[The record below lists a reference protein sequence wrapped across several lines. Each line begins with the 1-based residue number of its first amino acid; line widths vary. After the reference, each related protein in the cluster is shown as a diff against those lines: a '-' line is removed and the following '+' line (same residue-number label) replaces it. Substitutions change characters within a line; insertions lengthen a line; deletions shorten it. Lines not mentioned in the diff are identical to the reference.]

1 MTYEYSDLNKVL
13 DLETPLVTRT
23 SLLLVC
29 KEIDEDTPE
38 TETVSFINSAH
49 ILVCNTLDGY
59 GISTTLITEI
69 ERYLAAHF
77 AVLAYPSVQREQIGP
92 MSNSF
97 FGKLG
102 TGLENTRYG
111 QSAIAMYP
119 TCILKEFSD
128 GKPSIRVRMTSLG
141 SGIIVPVTSG

>member
-38 TETVSFINSAH
+38 TETISFINSAH
-49 ILVCNTLDGY
+49 VLVCNTLDGY

-111 QSAIAMYP
+111 QTAIAMDP
-119 TCILKEFSD
+119 TGILKEFSD
-128 GKPSIRVRMTSLG
+128 GKRRIRMRMTSLG
-141 SGIIVPVTSG
+141 SGIIAPVTSG

>member
-38 TETVSFINSAH
+38 TETISFINSALV
-49 ILVCNTLDGY
+49 LVCNTLDGY

-111 QSAIAMYP
+111 QSAIAMDP
-119 TCILKEFSD
+119 TGILKEFSD
-128 GKPSIRVRMTSLG
+128 GKRRIRMRMTSLG
-141 SGIIVPVTSG
+141 SGIIAPVTSG

>member
-13 DLETPLVTRT
+13 DLESPLVTRT

-38 TETVSFINSAH
+38 TETISFINSAH
-49 ILVCNTLDGY
+49 VLVCNTLDGY

-111 QSAIAMYP
+111 QSAIAMDP
-119 TCILKEFSD
+119 TGILKEFSD
-128 GKPSIRVRMTSLG
+128 GKRRIRVRMTSLG
-141 SGIIVPVTSG
+141 SGITLPVTSG

>member
-38 TETVSFINSAH
+38 TETISFINSAH
-49 ILVCNTLDGY
+49 VLVCNTLDGY

-92 MSNSF
+92 MNNSF

-111 QSAIAMYP
+111 QSAIAMDP
-119 TCILKEFSD
+119 TGILKEFSD
-128 GKPSIRVRMTSLG
+128 GKRRIRMRMTSLG
-141 SGIIVPVTSG
+141 SGIIAPVTSG

>member
-23 SLLLVC
+23 SLLLGC

-38 TETVSFINSAH
+38 TETISFINSAH
-49 ILVCNTLDGY
+49 VLVCNTLDGY

-69 ERYLAAHF
+69 ERNLAAHF

-111 QSAIAMYP
+111 QSAIAMDP
-119 TCILKEFSD
+119 TGILKEFSD
-128 GKPSIRVRMTSLG
+128 GKRRIRVRMTSLG
-141 SGIIVPVTSG
+141 SGIIAPVTSG

>member
-1 MTYEYSDLNKVL
+1 MTYEYSEENVVL
-13 DLETPLVTRT
+13 DLATPLVTSA

-29 KEIDEDTPE
+29 KEIDNDTPE
-38 TETVSFINSAH
+38 DEITSFINSAH
-49 ILVCNTLDGY
+49 VLVCNTLDGY
-59 GISTTLITEI
+59 GISTALITEI
-69 ERYLAAHF
+69 ERYLSAHF

-111 QSAIAMYP
+111 QSAIAMDP
-119 TCILKEFSD
+119 TGILKEFSD
-128 GKPSIRVRMTSLG
+128 GKRRIRVRMTSLG
-141 SGIIVPVTSG
+141 SGIIAPVTSG

>member
-29 KEIDEDTPE
+29 KEVDEDTPE
-38 TETVSFINSAH
+38 TETISFINSAH
-49 ILVCNTLDGY
+49 VLVCNTLDGY
-59 GISTTLITEI
+59 GISTTLIAEI

-77 AVLAYPSVQREQIGP
+77 AALAYPSVQREQIGP

-111 QSAIAMYP
+111 QSAIAMDP
-119 TCILKEFSD
+119 TGILKEFSD
-128 GKPSIRVRMTSLG
+128 GKRRIRMRMTSLG

>member
-13 DLETPLVTRT
+13 DLESPLVTRT

-38 TETVSFINSAH
+38 TETISFINSAH
-49 ILVCNTLDGY
+49 VLVCNTLDGY

-111 QSAIAMYP
+111 QSAIAMDP
-119 TCILKEFSD
+119 TGILKEFSD
-128 GKPSIRVRMTSLG
+128 GKRRIRMRMTSLG
-141 SGIIVPVTSG
+141 SGIIAPVTSG

>member
-13 DLETPLVTRT
+13 DLESPLVTRT

-38 TETVSFINSAH
+38 TETISFINSAH
-49 ILVCNTLDGY
+49 VLVCNTLDGY

-111 QSAIAMYP
+111 QSAIAMDP
-119 TCILKEFSD
+119 TGILKEFSD
-128 GKPSIRVRMTSLG
+128 GKRRIRVRMTSLG
-141 SGIIVPVTSG
+141 SGVIAPVTSG

>member
-13 DLETPLVTRT
+13 DLESPLVTRT
-23 SLLLVC
+23 SRLLVC

-38 TETVSFINSAH
+38 TETISFINSAH
-49 ILVCNTLDGY
+49 VLVCNTLDGY

-111 QSAIAMYP
+111 QSAIAMDP
-119 TCILKEFSD
+119 TGILKEFSD
-128 GKPSIRVRMTSLG
+128 GKRRIRVRMTSLG
-141 SGIIVPVTSG
+141 SGIIAPVTSG